1 MLEWFVPKP
10 YADRTMDGLPLHDNK
25 IEYMPAMLPN
35 SCAVTSMIRMPH
47 SYLFLTFNNWRV
59 AVAVSLAFLF
69 IVQWNQSWESSI
81 QTT

>member
-47 SYLFLTFNNWRV
+47 SYLFLTFNN
-59 AVAVSLAFLF
+59 
-69 IVQWNQSWESSI
+69 
-81 QTT
+81 